1 MLKHLNIFKWLGWL
15 FAPIQ
20 KNGAFFVFMFVFCF
34 YVCARVALHAT

>member
-20 KNGAFFVFMFVFCF
+20 KNGAFFVFMFVLSEESWGP
-34 YVCARVALHAT
+34 AL

>member
-20 KNGAFFVFMFVFCF
+20 KNGAFFVF
-34 YVCARVALHAT
+34 AILSEESWGSAL